1 MAVGVVGRFHVLIS
15 PVVLTI
21 LTTKHCR
28 ILGTFYPKFYKISG
42 FRNLLMFPNLFVVLQ
57 YLIFQNMSNFYGRN
71 DITRNLIHSN
81 FFFTRIF
88 MSLNWSYFFSHHLRV
103 FSLRE
108 NYCLFHPSFSLFLQ
122 SLFSKC
128 IIFM

>member
-81 FFFTRIF
+81 FFFHSNFYVTK
-88 MSLNWSYFFSHHLRV
+88 L
-103 FSLRE
+103 E
-108 NYCLFHPSFSLFLQ
+108 LFLFTPSQSFQFEGKLLSFSPLLFPFPSVLVQ
-122 SLFSKC
+122 
-128 IIFM
+128 